1 MVEKVRGTD
10 LPLIAVRM
18 EVGIEFR
25 SRDEDRASTNT
36 EQQGIKWN
44 GWSKAQLGSMSPPL
58 LQVFSRF
65 SPGME
70 DE

>member
-44 GWSKAQLGSMSPPL
+44 GWSKAQVEKPRAQQQHMTI
-58 LQVFSRF
+58 QA
-65 SPGME
+65 
-70 DE
+70 